1 MEMITDIFNYGEVT
15 LRDCFDPES
24 SLNGEGYV
32 EVTDT
37 NNNIIAVIYGYSVS
51 EIKDMEQNEIED
63 LIDDNIL
70 LTLTIFN

>member
-1 MEMITDIFNYGEVT
+1 MEKTIDTFYFGEVT

-24 SLNGEGYV
+24 SLNDEGYV

-37 NNNIIAVIYGYSVS
+37 NNNVIAVIYGYSVS
-51 EIKDMEQNEIED
+51 EIEDMEQNKIED

-70 LTLTIFN
+70 

>member
-1 MEMITDIFNYGEVT
+1 MEMTTNTFNYDKVT
-15 LRDCFDPES
+15 LYDCFDPES

-37 NNNIIAVIYGYSVS
+37 NNNVIAIIYGYSVS
-51 EIKDMEQNEIED
+51 EIEDMEQNKIED

-70 LTLTIFN
+70 

>member
-1 MEMITDIFNYGEVT
+1 MTIDTFYFGEVT

-37 NNNIIAVIYGYSVS
+37 NPNVIAVIYGYSVS
-51 EIKDMEQNEIED
+51 EIEDMEQKEIED
-63 LIDDNIL
+63 LIDDNI
-70 LTLTIFN
+70 F

>member
-1 MEMITDIFNYGEVT
+1 MEMTTDTFNYGEVT

-24 SLNGEGYV
+24 SLNGKGYV

-37 NNNIIAVIYGYSVS
+37 NNNVIAVLYGYSVS
-51 EIKDMEQNEIED
+51 EIEDMEQNKIED

-70 LTLTIFN
+70 

>member
-1 MEMITDIFNYGEVT
+1 MEMTTNTFNYGEVT

-37 NNNIIAVIYGYSVS
+37 NNNDIAVLYGYSVS
-51 EIKDMEQNEIED
+51 EIEDMEHNKIED

-70 LTLTIFN
+70 

>member
-1 MEMITDIFNYGEVT
+1 MTTDTFNYGEVI
-15 LRDCFDPES
+15 LCDCFDPES

-37 NNNIIAVIYGYSVS
+37 NNNVIAVIYGYSVS
-51 EIKDMEQNEIED
+51 EIEDMEHNKIED

-70 LTLTIFN
+70 

>member
-1 MEMITDIFNYGEVT
+1 MTIDTFNYGEVT

-37 NNNIIAVIYGYSVS
+37 NNNVIAIIYGYSVS
-51 EIKDMEQNEIED
+51 EIEDMEQNEIED
-63 LIDDNIL
+63 LIDDNI
-70 LTLTIFN
+70 F

>member
-1 MEMITDIFNYGEVT
+1 MEMTTDTFNYGEVT
-15 LRDCFDPES
+15 LRDCFDTEP

-32 EVTDT
+32 EATDT
-37 NNNIIAVIYGYSVS
+37 NNNVIAVIYGYSVS
-51 EIKDMEQNEIED
+51 EIEDMEQNEIED

>member
-1 MEMITDIFNYGEVT
+1 MTTDTFNYGKVT

-37 NNNIIAVIYGYSVS
+37 NNNVIAVLYCYSVR
-51 EIKDMEQNEIED
+51 EIEDMEHNKIED

-70 LTLTIFN
+70 

>member
-1 MEMITDIFNYGEVT
+1 MEMTTDTFNYGEVT

-37 NNNIIAVIYGYSVS
+37 NNNVIAVIYGYSVS
-51 EIKDMEQNEIED
+51 EIEDMEQNKIED
-63 LIDDNIL
+63 LIDDNI
-70 LTLTIFN
+70 F

>member
-1 MEMITDIFNYGEVT
+1 MTIDTFNYGKVT

-37 NNNIIAVIYGYSVS
+37 NNNDIAVLYGYSVS
-51 EIKDMEQNEIED
+51 EIEDMEQNKIED

-70 LTLTIFN
+70 

>member
-1 MEMITDIFNYGEVT
+1 MEMTTDTFNYGKVT

-37 NNNIIAVIYGYSVS
+37 NNNVIAVLYGYSVS
-51 EIKDMEQNEIED
+51 EIEDMEQNKIED
-63 LIDDNIL
+63 LIDEYIL
-70 LTLTIFN
+70 

>member
-1 MEMITDIFNYGEVT
+1 MTTDTFNYGEVT
-15 LRDCFDPES
+15 LRDCFDTES

-37 NNNIIAVIYGYSVS
+37 NNNVIAIIYGYSVS
-51 EIKDMEQNEIED
+51 EIEDMEQNKIED

-70 LTLTIFN
+70 

>member
-1 MEMITDIFNYGEVT
+1 MEMTTDTFNYGKVT

-37 NNNIIAVIYGYSVS
+37 NNNVIAIIYGYSVS
-51 EIKDMEQNEIED
+51 EIEDMEQNKIED

-70 LTLTIFN
+70 

>member
-1 MEMITDIFNYGEVT
+1 MTIDTFNYGEVI

-37 NNNIIAVIYGYSVS
+37 NNNVIAVLYGYSVS
-51 EIKDMEQNEIED
+51 EIEDMEHSKIED

-70 LTLTIFN
+70 

>member
-1 MEMITDIFNYGEVT
+1 MEMTTDTFNYGEVT

-37 NNNIIAVIYGYSVS
+37 NNNVIAVIYGYSVS
-51 EIKDMEQNEIED
+51 EIEDMEHNKIED
-63 LIDDNIL
+63 LIDDNI
-70 LTLTIFN
+70 F

>member
-1 MEMITDIFNYGEVT
+1 MKMTTDTFNYGEVT

-37 NNNIIAVIYGYSVS
+37 NNNVIAIIYGYSVS
-51 EIKDMEQNEIED
+51 EIEDMEHNEIED

-70 LTLTIFN
+70 

>member
-1 MEMITDIFNYGEVT
+1 MEMTTDTFNYGEVT

-37 NNNIIAVIYGYSVS
+37 NNNDIAVLYGYSVS
-51 EIKDMEQNEIED
+51 EIEDMEHNKIED

-70 LTLTIFN
+70 

>member
-1 MEMITDIFNYGEVT
+1 MEMATNTFNYGEVT

-37 NNNIIAVIYGYSVS
+37 NNNVIAVLYGYSVS
-51 EIKDMEQNEIED
+51 EIEDMEQNKIED

-70 LTLTIFN
+70 

>member
-1 MEMITDIFNYGEVT
+1 MTTDTFNYGEVT
-15 LRDCFDPES
+15 LCDCFDPES

-37 NNNIIAVIYGYSVS
+37 NNNVIAIIYGYSVS
-51 EIKDMEQNEIED
+51 EIEDMEHNKIED

-70 LTLTIFN
+70 

>member
-1 MEMITDIFNYGEVT
+1 MEMTIDTFNYGEVT

-37 NNNIIAVIYGYSVS
+37 NNNVIAILYGYSVS
-51 EIKDMEQNEIED
+51 EIEDMEHSKIED

-70 LTLTIFN
+70 

>member
-1 MEMITDIFNYGEVT
+1 MTIDTFNYGEVT

-37 NNNIIAVIYGYSVS
+37 NNNVIAVLYGYSVS
-51 EIKDMEQNEIED
+51 EIEDMEHSKIED

-70 LTLTIFN
+70 

>member
-1 MEMITDIFNYGEVT
+1 MTIDTFNYGEVN

-37 NNNIIAVIYGYSVS
+37 NNNVIAVLYGYSVS
-51 EIKDMEQNEIED
+51 EIEDMEHNEIED

-70 LTLTIFN
+70 

>member
-1 MEMITDIFNYGEVT
+1 MTINTFNYGEVT

-37 NNNIIAVIYGYSVS
+37 NNNVIAIIYGYSVS
-51 EIKDMEQNEIED
+51 EIEDMEQNKIED
-63 LIDDNIL
+63 LIDNNI
-70 LTLTIFN
+70 F

>member
-1 MEMITDIFNYGEVT
+1 MTTDTFNYGEVT

-37 NNNIIAVIYGYSVS
+37 NNNVIAVIYGYSVS
-51 EIKDMEQNEIED
+51 EIEDMEHNKIED

-70 LTLTIFN
+70 

>member
-1 MEMITDIFNYGEVT
+1 MEMTTDTFNYGEVT

-37 NNNIIAVIYGYSVS
+37 NNNVIAVIYGYSVS
-51 EIKDMEQNEIED
+51 EIEDMEQNEIED
-63 LIDDNIL
+63 LIDDNI
-70 LTLTIFN
+70 F

>member
-1 MEMITDIFNYGEVT
+1 MEMTTDTFNYGKVT

-37 NNNIIAVIYGYSVS
+37 NNNVIAIIYGYSVS
-51 EIKDMEQNEIED
+51 EIEDMEQNKIED
-63 LIDDNIL
+63 LIDDNI
-70 LTLTIFN
+70 F

>member
-1 MEMITDIFNYGEVT
+1 MEMTTDTFNYGKVT

-37 NNNIIAVIYGYSVS
+37 NNNVIAVIYGYSVS
-51 EIKDMEQNEIED
+51 EIEDMEHSKIED

-70 LTLTIFN
+70 

>member
-1 MEMITDIFNYGEVT
+1 MEMTTDTFNYGKVT

-32 EVTDT
+32 EVTDA
-37 NNNIIAVIYGYSVS
+37 NNNVIAVLYGYSVS
-51 EIKDMEQNEIED
+51 EIEDMEHSKIED

-70 LTLTIFN
+70 

>member
-1 MEMITDIFNYGEVT
+1 MEMTTDTFNYGEVT

-37 NNNIIAVIYGYSVS
+37 NNNVIAIIYGYSVS
-51 EIKDMEQNEIED
+51 EIEDMEQNKIED

-70 LTLTIFN
+70 